1 MLEAVPE
8 IETQLEQARLEA
20 EERRREAE
28 IQHAKWEREE
38 RERREK
44 EAYKES
50 REQLL
55 AIVDRWAL
63 ARRIEDFF
71 QDLERRTA
79 GIEEAE
85 RTTLSERLHE
95 AREMLGT
102 VDAARHFSAWRSP
115 ADRLGRPGPGQRLE
129 P

>member
-1 MLEAVPE
+1 LLEAVPE
-8 IETQLEQARLEA
+8 IERQLEQARLEA

-71 QDLERRTA
+71 ADAESRTGQLE
-79 GIEEAE
+79 EDE
-85 RTTLSERLHE
+85 RARLSERLAA
-95 AREMLGT
+95 AREMLGS
-102 VDAARHFSAWRSP
+102 VDSLRHFGAWTSP
-115 ADRLGRPGPGQRLE
+115 GERLAASGRGPI

>member
-1 MLEAVPE
+1 MEK
-8 IETQLEQARLEA
+8 ARVEA
-20 EERRREAE
+20 EERRRQWE
-28 IQHAKWEREE
+28 IQKAIQEQEE

-71 QDLERRTA
+71 QDLERRAA
-79 GIEEAE
+79 GLEDAE
-85 RTTLSERLHE
+85 QAALAARLQE

-102 VDAARHFSAWRSP
+102 MDALRHFSAWRSP
-115 ADRLGRPGPGQRLE
+115 GERLGHSE
-129 P
+129 VEE